1 LKSLWKKSKK
11 LGLTKSKFLKNTKI
25 IVFTCKIYPFILEE
39 NKSSFIN
46 SLYEYANS
54 LGGEFKNFIKYFK
67 KNWEK
72 SNFLNFDVI
81 SKGDYINRT
90 NNFAESFHNKLNS
103 IIEIPHPRISIL
115 VEKLIQISKDYYYKY
130 VNKLFN
136 NEDKN
141 ISNANIYNDI
151 WNFLDIF
158 LKKYQYNINF
168 TLLK

>member
-1 LKSLWKKSKK
+1 M
-11 LGLTKSKFLKNTKI
+11 G
-25 IVFTCKIYPFILEE
+25 
-39 NKSSFIN
+39 
-46 SLYEYANS
+46 
-54 LGGEFKNFIKYFK
+54 
-67 KNWEK
+67 K

-81 SKGDYINRT
+81 SNGGIINRT
-90 NNFAESFHNKLNS
+90 NNFAELFHNKFNS

-141 ISNANIYNDI
+141 ISNANIYNDV

-168 TLLK
+168 TLLI